1 MNNQFDNIT
10 EAKVQEAASIYAEEK
25 ARNLFVSSII
35 QPMLE
40 TAGFTA
46 AQQREIIEEI
56 GGTYADEIGTPG
68 VILIPSG
75 FLKREIV
82 ARANEHI
89 GIAKQVIEE
98 ERKAREK
105 SLDAIMTLSEV
116 KEEMLELLNSAR
128 EAVRGTSEASRAH
141 AYWIAH
147 IRMALDEDH
156 EWLGGSMCTL
166 QDSIDSLR
174 EELDGDEYL

>member
-10 EAKVQEAASIYAEEK
+10 EAKVQEAAS
-25 ARNLFVSSII
+25 
-35 QPMLE
+35 
-40 TAGFTA
+40 
-46 AQQREIIEEI
+46 
-56 GGTYADEIGTPG
+56 
-68 VILIPSG
+68 
-75 FLKREIV
+75 
-82 ARANEHI
+82 
-89 GIAKQVIEE
+89 